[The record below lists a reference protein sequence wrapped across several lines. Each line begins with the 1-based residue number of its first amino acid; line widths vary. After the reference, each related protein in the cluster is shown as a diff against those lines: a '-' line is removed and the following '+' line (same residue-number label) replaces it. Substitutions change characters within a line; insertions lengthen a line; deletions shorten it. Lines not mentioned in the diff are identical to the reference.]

1 MRKTIE
7 RLKQKPKKERQKY
20 ALSGALV
27 VTLFITLIWLS
38 VVKNRF
44 DGTPQTAQ
52 VQGPIESIVSSIF
65 N

>member
-65 N
+65 K

>member
-1 MRKTIE
+1 MKKTIE

-20 ALSGALV
+20 ALSGAL
-27 VTLFITLIWLS
+27 FITLLIALVWLS

-52 VQGPIESIVSSIF
+52 VQGPVESIF